1 MDILLE
7 GGSVLRDRDYTL
19 IIDSSQSMATIEKSK
34 GKSRWDLIQESI
46 LAIASYCE
54 QFDLDGITLYL
65 FSDQFKRYENVT
77 SDRIIYLFQHH
88 QPSGKNRLSPVLKD
102 ATDHYFGRRATE
114 QTIANGETII
124 IVTSGEIEN
133 PTDLR
138 QIIIDA
144 ANQLSRDEEL
154 AIELIQVGSNADVTT
169 FFQGLDHNLQSQGA
183 KFDICNTITLSD
195 LDSMSLTDVLLK
207 AIVD

>member
-65 FSDQFKRYENVT
+65 FSDQLSAMKMSPLTELFIFFNIINPREKIVYLRY
-77 SDRIIYLFQHH
+77 
-88 QPSGKNRLSPVLKD
+88 
-102 ATDHYFGRRATE
+102 
-114 QTIANGETII
+114 
-124 IVTSGEIEN
+124 
-133 PTDLR
+133 
-138 QIIIDA
+138 
-144 ANQLSRDEEL
+144 
-154 AIELIQVGSNADVTT
+154 
-169 FFQGLDHNLQSQGA
+169 
-183 KFDICNTITLSD
+183 
-195 LDSMSLTDVLLK
+195 
-207 AIVD
+207 

>member
-7 GGSVLRDRDYTL
+7 GGAVLRDRDYTL
-19 IIDSSQSMATIEKSK
+19 IIDSSNSMATIEKSE

-65 FSDQFKRYENVT
+65 FSDQFQRYEKVT
-77 SDRIIYLFQHH
+77 SDRVIQIFEHH

-114 QTIANGETII
+114 QTKVNGETII

-133 PTDLR
+133 PANLR

-144 ANQLSRDEEL
+144 ANQVNREEEL
-154 AIELIQVGSNADVTT
+154 AIELIQVGSNSDVTK
-169 FFQGLDHNLQSQGA
+169 FFHGLDDNLQSQGA

-195 LDSMSLTDVLLK
+195 LDSMSLTDLLLK
-207 AIVD
+207 AIID

>member
-7 GGSVLRDRDYTL
+7 GGSVLRERDYTL
-19 IIDSSQSMATIEKSK
+19 IIDSSNSMATLEQSE
-34 GKSRWDLIQESI
+34 GKSRWALLQESI

-54 QFDLDGITLYL
+54 QFDPDGITLYL
-65 FSDQFKRYENVT
+65 FSDQFQRYEKVT
-77 SDRIIYLFQHH
+77 SDKVIYIFEQH
-88 QPSGKNRLSPVLKD
+88 QPSGTNRLSPVLKD

-114 QTIANGETII
+114 QAKANGETII

-133 PTDLR
+133 PTALR

-144 ANQLSRDEEL
+144 ANQLNRDEEL
-154 AIELIQVGSNADVTT
+154 AIELIQVGSNADVTQ
-169 FFQGLDHNLQSQGA
+169 FFHILDDDLQSQGA

-195 LDSMSLTDVLLK
+195 LGAMSLTDMLLK

>member
-7 GGSVLRDRDYTL
+7 GGAVLRERDYTL
-19 IIDSSQSMATIEKSK
+19 IIDSSNSMATMEKSE

-54 QFDLDGITLYL
+54 QIDPDGITLYL
-65 FSDQFKRYENVT
+65 FSDTFQRYDKVT
-77 SDRIIYLFQHH
+77 SEKVIHIFQHH

-102 ATDHYFGRRATE
+102 ATNHYFERRATE
-114 QTIANGETII
+114 QTKLNGETII
-124 IVTSGEIEN
+124 IITSGEIES

-138 QIIIDA
+138 QIIIDS
-144 ANQLSRDEEL
+144 ANQLNRDEEL
-154 AIELIQVGSNADVTT
+154 AIELIQVGSNLDVTH
-169 FFQGLDHNLQSQGA
+169 FFQTLDDDLQSQGA

-195 LDSMSLTDVLLK
+195 LGSMSLTDVLLK